1 MGYKDTVIQRLLKKG
16 EKCYYCNLRSIK
28 GLKHLPENPIALV
41 ITRIKRITRNISTNI
56 HFSIKN
62 LMLFFF
68 IYLAARRRFA
78 MLRISDNG
86 PGWK

>member
-1 MGYKDTVIQRLLKKG
+1 MGYKDTVIQRSLKKG

-28 GLKHLPENPIALV
+28 RLKHLPENPLALV

-56 HFSIKN
+56 HFSIEHS
-62 LMLFFF
+62 MLFFF